1 VWCIFSIMWSDI
13 NNDQFLSL
21 LNKSKVVIDNTSF
34 WLHRTATVAILVLS
48 TVILTTN
55 TYIGKPI
62 YCESHSSN
70 PKFSPTF
77 CWIYGTKTFTD
88 GKTCGHHQPLCG
100 EEDPTCVKDHEYY
113 QWVAL
118 TLIAQAVCFYIPG
131 WLWFHWEKGQIA
143 DVVGEHGMKEID
155 VILVESDETCKENA
169 KKVSDK
175 IEAMRGSHKK
185 WAAKFLLCE
194 FANFGVAISQ
204 FYFTNMF
211 LGGEFMEY
219 GTKML
224 QRVTQDDP
232 LDECHPMSRIF
243 PIMTNCQHHARGT
256 AGGDSS
262 SGYICVLPSNIW
274 NQKFYLFFYFW
285 MVFLILV
292 GFFQTLY
299 RILTIFS
306 RRFRNHFEN
315 WEGKSEQFWTDYS
328 DWMFNKFVLKNCN
341 PVLRDA
347 IRKNING
354 DKTVDEISQKSG
366 NSVAKT
372 D

>member
-1 VWCIFSIMWSDI
+1 MWSDI
-13 NNDQFLSL
+13 NNDDFLSL

-62 YCESHSSN
+62 YCESQSTN
-70 PKFSPTF
+70 TKFSETF
-77 CWIYGTKTFTD
+77 CWIYGTQTFTD
-88 GKTCGHHQPLCG
+88 GLKCGHHKPLCG
-100 EEDPTCVKDHEYY
+100 DGDPSCTKDHAYY

-143 DVVGEHGMKEID
+143 DVVGENGMKEID
-155 VILVESDETCKENA
+155 MILIESDESCEKAA
-169 KKVSDK
+169 KNVSDK
-175 IEAMRGSHKK
+175 IEAIRGSHKK
-185 WAAKFLLCE
+185 WAAKFVFCE
-194 FANFGVAISQ
+194 FANFGIAISQ
-204 FYFTNMF
+204 FYFTDLF

-219 GTKML
+219 GTEML
-224 QRVTQDDP
+224 EFATQTDP
-232 LDECHPMSRIF
+232 QECHPMTRIF
-243 PIMTNCQHHARGT
+243 PILSNCQHYAKG
-256 AGGDSS
+256 AGGGESS
-262 SGYICVLPSNIW
+262 DGYICVLPSNIW

-285 MVFLILV
+285 MVFLILI
-292 GFFQTLY
+292 GFSQALY

-306 RRFRNHFEN
+306 RHFRNHFEK
-315 WEGKSEQFWTDYS
+315 WEGKSGHFWTDYS

-341 PVLRDA
+341 PVIRDA
-347 IRKNING
+347 IRKNVEENLTKRI
-354 DKTVDEISQKSG
+354 ISQNSG
-366 NSVAKT
+366 NSISKT